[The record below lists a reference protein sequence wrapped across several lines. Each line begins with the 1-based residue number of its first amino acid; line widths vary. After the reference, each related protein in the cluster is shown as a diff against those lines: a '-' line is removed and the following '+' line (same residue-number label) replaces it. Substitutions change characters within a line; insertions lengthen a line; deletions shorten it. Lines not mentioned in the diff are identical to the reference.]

1 MTQIK
6 ICGIRTAEN
15 ALAVARAGA
24 DMLGLNFYPK
34 SPRYLA
40 PAAASEI
47 VRRLREALGD
57 DCPALVG
64 VFVNA
69 SADDVRAIVEQ
80 VGLDYA
86 QLSGDESIDTA
97 RALGGIAFKAIR
109 PADEAAA
116 RAEAVR
122 FTNGFRPNSK
132 APSILLDAFNPKLYG
147 GTGESAS
154 EGIALAVK
162 AAAPRLMLAGGLNP
176 ENVAERVLRVKPW
189 GVDVA
194 SGVEAGTPGI
204 KDEVLA
210 RAFIQAARAAD
221 A

>member
-1 MTQIK
+1 MTKIK
-6 ICGIRTAEN
+6 ICGIRSAEN

-40 PAAASEI
+40 PEAASAI

-57 DCPALVG
+57 DCPAMVG

-69 SADDVRAIVEQ
+69 SVDDIRDIVEQ
-80 VGLDYA
+80 VGLDFA
-86 QLSGDESIDTA
+86 QLSGDESIDTL

-116 RAEAVR
+116 RADVGR
-122 FTNGFRPNSK
+122 FTDGFTQNSK

-147 GTGESAS
+147 GTGETAGES
-154 EGIALAVK
+154 IALAVK
-162 AAAPRLMLAGGLNP
+162 TVAPRLMLAGGLNP
-176 ENVAERVLRVKPW
+176 ENVAERVRRISPW

-204 KDEVLA
+204 KDEGKA
-210 RAFIQAARAAD
+210 RAFIEAVRAAD